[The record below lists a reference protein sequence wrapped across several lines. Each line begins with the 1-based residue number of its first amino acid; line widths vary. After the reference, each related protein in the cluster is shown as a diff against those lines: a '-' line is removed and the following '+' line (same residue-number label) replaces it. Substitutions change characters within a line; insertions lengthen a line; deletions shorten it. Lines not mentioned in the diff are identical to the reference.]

1 MYGYQV
7 VFQHPDCPRKRSV
20 LQIVSRWH
28 HSSVVKLL
36 RAEGIYEDYKDWLLV
51 DFSVVNENQPTPSA
65 KPSSNELPVSR
76 ESLRLAA

>member
-1 MYGYQV
+1 M
-7 VFQHPDCPRKRSV
+7 
-20 LQIVSRWH
+20 
-28 HSSVVKLL
+28 KLL